1 VAAGKGIVLQF
12 FEEVQRIPDALC
24 EEYAFELN
32 SLYVSKGKSR
42 SHCRKEDISHIGK
55 VIGKTDGRY
64 IEVKPFPVFFKVPE
78 DSKERRE
85 KIVGGVS
92 KVRKLRE
99 KGEGY
104 LFQDQGGVVAKEE
117 IVNPDQERIN
127 RMGVDVRNQATQA
140 VEDDGNKD
148 HRIKGVKNIEEL
160 MRRPAGC
167 KDSKNEDREE
177 QEVFSDKSSPAWNL
191 KVKEQGKVHEK
202 EDEKEAD
209 EINRPVNSSIHFKR

>member
-1 VAAGKGIVLQF
+1 
-12 FEEVQRIPDALC
+12 
-24 EEYAFELN
+24 
-32 SLYVSKGKSR
+32 VSKGKSR
-42 SHCRKEDISHIGK
+42 SHCRKEDISHIGE

-64 IEVKPFPVFFKVPE
+64 IEVKPFPVFFEVPE

-85 KIVGGVS
+85 KIVGGIS
-92 KVRKLRE
+92 KVGKLRE
-99 KGEGY
+99 EREGY
-104 LFQDQGGVVAKEE
+104 LFQDQGRVVAKEE
-117 IVNPDQERIN
+117 IVNPDQERVN

-177 QEVFSDKSSPAWNL
+177 QKVFSDKSSPVGYL
-191 KVKEQGKVHEK
+191 KVEKQGKIRKK
-202 EDEKEAD
+202 EDEKEGD
-209 EINRPVNSSIHFKR
+209 EINRPVNSSVHFNR

>member
-1 VAAGKGIVLQF
+1 MSKSKPGSNCRGK
-12 FEEVQRIPDALC
+12 
-24 EEYAFELN
+24 
-32 SLYVSKGKSR
+32 
-42 SHCRKEDISHIGK
+42 DISHIGE

-104 LFQDQGGVVAKEE
+104 LFQDQGGVVAEE
-117 IVNPDQERIN
+117 EVINPNQERIN

-177 QEVFSDKSSPAWNL
+177 QKVFSDKSSPARYL
-191 KVKEQGKVHEK
+191 KVEEQGKIRKK

-209 EINRPVNSSIHFKR
+209 EINRPVNSSVHFNR